1 MRSLPLLAAMVLTP
15 TVASAAPASD
25 PAFLGIGMDD
35 APAYCSISSIT
46 EASPAHDA
54 GMQFGDAIL
63 AIDGIPTSGTPIVP
77 GSGSPAPQWCT
88 TLRNQIIA
96 HRPGEQI
103 KLDVRRGTQRI
114 TLKATLSTRGEVL
127 NRRLVGEA
135 MPHSDVVDIDNDE
148 LSYDLADR
156 RGRTTVVGWFMLESC
171 TNCARVFDRVADT
184 LRKRF
189 DDAEAVPATYAITA
203 PGRRGDLKS
212 LRKSFNA
219 NVPVGVAD
227 MEMFELFSLKD
238 AERIHFM
245 VVDCRGVVRFVAPVA
260 PDSEDLDAAIDDVL
274 AAAVQAEHQR
284 TSRR

>member
-1 MRSLPLLAAMVLTP
+1 MRLLPLLAAILLTP
-15 TVASAAPASD
+15 AVASAAPASD

-46 EASPAHDA
+46 PASPAHDA

-63 AIDGIPTSGTPIVP
+63 SIDGISTSGTPSAP
-77 GSGSPAPQWCT
+77 GTAAQQWCT
-88 TLRNQIIA
+88 ILRNQIIG

-135 MPHSDVVDIDNDE
+135 MPHSEVVDIDNED

-156 RGRTTVVGWFMLESC
+156 RGRTTVVGWFMLENC
-171 TNCARVFDRVADT
+171 TNCARVFDRVSDT

-189 DDAEAVPATYAITA
+189 DGSEIVPATYAITA

-227 MEMFELFSLKD
+227 MEMFEMLALKD